1 MFKSKMP
8 GMDDILRKNPDLA
21 RQMAQAAASQA
32 VGPGFANFVSM
43 GMPGGGMS
51 SGMGGGMGGMG
62 GRPSAGQMGSMTPP
76 SMNYEEEES
85 RPMSFMP
92 PMGSGM
98 GAPIPNMDPRGGVD
112 MREGPVTARR
122 EMRGPSGVDDI
133 LRTLNANG
141 DMPQRAVPQTA
152 GIDADEI
159 NSVTSGLTTETM
171 RRNGINRKR
180 KATTTQPTGA
190 TLTLNI

>member
-1 MFKSKMP
+1 M
-8 GMDDILRKNPDLA
+8 
-21 RQMAQAAASQA
+21 Q
-32 VGPGFANFVSM
+32 
-43 GMPGGGMS
+43 
-51 SGMGGGMGGMG
+51 
-62 GRPSAGQMGSMTPP
+62 
-76 SMNYEEEES
+76 YEEDS
-85 RPMSFMP
+85 RPMPFMP

-98 GAPIPNMDPRGGVD
+98 GAAIPNMDPRGGVD
-112 MREGPVTARR
+112 MGSQPVTARR

-171 RRNGINRKR
+171 RRAGLNRKR